1 MTPLQGTTDKQARR
15 CLVLIRLVPG
25 QNKFLEKNGI
35 EKNVTMTR
43 PVQLQTTF
51 MKALNDGNR
60 TVRLM
65 AGSALGYLIA
75 IHMRPGMTTLINIL
89 LFTF

>member
-1 MTPLQGTTDKQARR
+1 
-15 CLVLIRLVPG
+15 
-25 QNKFLEKNGI
+25 
-35 EKNVTMTR
+35 MTR